1 MQSCGRA
8 ATLLAALTPNTAFV
22 SATCG
27 NGPHSL
33 TPPFTDAHSKD
44 VCKQCV
50 TSADCK
56 WCPLSQSC
64 GTKGLFSKGC
74 MGSRD
79 QDKPVESDADCA
91 GPKPSWMSLLDTK
104 YGKRLEKA
112 DSDIM
117 RCLQGRVER
126 WTVWPDTENPHQSE
140 EKVSDYACMSAM
152 LREAVLRSFG
162 GSAAERQ
169 EFFLTNATSREV
181 WARRLG
187 NEDGWEMEL
196 NIVFCEVFHDFFPND
211 DCKAW
216 AYGVHEFPAL
226 RLRSASPGG
235 SGPSDVS
242 DDIRKSVQ
250 SGPLRPH
257 EDFEGFHTT
266 WDYKFTIHM
275 GFDEEKNLKKMV
287 EGQPN
292 RAAVPLR
299 EHLKSNKYSLLQR
312 IYSMVFIE
320 IQDIRGYAVLFANEG
335 HGLQLF
341 AKPLHADVVRYDLK
355 GQSRRQTKKQ
365 SSATKKVLLNG
376 DFTER
381 EHNKL
386 PFRNW
391 HCKELK
397 KVFRKDVDW
406 LKSHGMAEYSLYVEI
421 AAGRAAGVRV
431 GCGGMPGTPLC
442 NDNEQAV
449 RTSTV
454 SVIDYFKDK
463 LLDRSSNS
471 FGDSMLEF
479 VDEVCLIDQKE
490 KLDSWQIYVVV
501 GCFAALLVGGAAA
514 CWFYGAQFLRSN
526 RPHELRSPDASV
538 EMTMRNP
545 GMQPP
550 AQGWPGAMSPGYPA
564 AYPGYPGQYPAYPGA
579 GYPQM

>member
-1 MQSCGRA
+1 M
-8 ATLLAALTPNTAFV
+8 
-22 SATCG
+22 
-27 NGPHSL
+27 
-33 TPPFTDAHSKD
+33 
-44 VCKQCV
+44 
-50 TSADCK
+50 
-56 WCPLSQSC
+56 
-64 GTKGLFSKGC
+64 
-74 MGSRD
+74 
-79 QDKPVESDADCA
+79 
-91 GPKPSWMSLLDTK
+91 
-104 YGKRLEKA
+104 
-112 DSDIM
+112 
-117 RCLQGRVER
+117 
-126 WTVWPDTENPHQSE
+126 
-140 EKVSDYACMSAM
+140 
-152 LREAVLRSFG
+152 
-162 GSAAERQ
+162 
-169 EFFLTNATSREV
+169 
-181 WARRLG
+181 
-187 NEDGWEMEL
+187 
-196 NIVFCEVFHDFFPND
+196 
-211 DCKAW
+211 
-216 AYGVHEFPAL
+216 
-226 RLRSASPGG
+226 
-235 SGPSDVS
+235 
-242 DDIRKSVQ
+242 Q

-257 EDFEGFHTT
+257 EDFDEGFHYT

-275 GFDEEKNLKKMV
+275 GFDEVRNLKKMV

-292 RAAVPLR
+292 RPAVPLR

-312 IYSMVFIE
+312 IYSMVYIE
-320 IQDIRGYAVLFANEG
+320 IQDISGYAVLFANEG
-335 HGLQLF
+335 HGLQLL
-341 AKPLHADVVRYDLK
+341 AKPLLADVVRYDLK

-365 SSATKKVLLNG
+365 SSSTKKVLLNG

-397 KVFRKDVDW
+397 KVFKKDVDW
-406 LKSHGMAEYSLYVEI
+406 LKSHGMGEYSLYVEI
-421 AAGRAAGVRV
+421 AVGRGPGTRV

-454 SVIDYFKDK
+454 SVIDYFKNK
-463 LLDRSSNS
+463 LSSNS

-490 KLDSWQIYVVV
+490 KLDYWQIYVVV